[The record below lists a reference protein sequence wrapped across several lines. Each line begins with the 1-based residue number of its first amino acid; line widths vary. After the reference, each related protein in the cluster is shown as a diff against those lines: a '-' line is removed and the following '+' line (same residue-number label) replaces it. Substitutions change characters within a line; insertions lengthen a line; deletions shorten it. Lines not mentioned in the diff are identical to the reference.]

1 MLRLIVLLAFAWA
14 HPRLSAQSFEFYP
27 GAQYNPSVPTPKSI
41 LGYEIGE
48 YFTDHSQMEDYIHA
62 LAKATPER
70 VRVVHIGQSVERRN
84 MYLMI
89 ISAPKN
95 MTRLEEIR
103 TTVAKLRDARTTGA
117 AQVQEIAQ
125 TTPAI
130 AFMNYANDGN
140 ESAAFE
146 ACLQVAYHFSAG
158 EDPETKSILEN
169 TVIVLNPAHN
179 PESHQRY
186 NAWMKASVVG
196 PKGTADPFAAEHNRD
211 WRMTTNNN
219 HYQIDLNRDAFALS
233 QVETRIVAEQLL
245 HWNPQVFVD
254 YHGEPEEYFFAPY
267 ARPVNLNLPE
277 STQKWAKVI
286 GENNGA
292 AFGRF
297 GWTFFTREVYD
308 LHYPGYWDS
317 YPAFN
322 GAIGMTY
329 ETNGGGRK
337 GLQFERSDKSIVTF
351 RDAIHHH
358 VVASITTAKTT
369 AENRQ
374 QMLVDFYAFFK
385 TGMDEAK
392 AETIKQIALVPEPDP
407 VMTADLVD
415 LLLRHQIE
423 VYIAEESF
431 SANRSHNYLS
441 QTVENTTIPA
451 GSYIIPF
458 AQPKKRLAKA
468 LLDADSKMEAS
479 FMEEVRRNYEY
490 NASVGEKAPKERL
503 GFYDVTAWSLPLA
516 YGVEAYG
523 LEKAFTG
530 QMKQLEKR
538 PTLPSGLI
546 LTNGAPA
553 YGFAFSYASNNGAKL
568 LAQLLKED
576 FKVGISRKEFTV
588 DGRTFGPA
596 TVIAR
601 AKRNLDSLRDRIAAL
616 AVTCEVPVYPLRS
629 AWTDKGIALGSRNII
644 NLKNPKVAVITEEPT
659 RQTSYGAI
667 WYLLEK
673 RYEYDFTAVRLDY
686 FERVDLRKY
695 DVLVF
700 PPGSASRYERALGE
714 SGIEKIKSWI
724 ENGGVFVGI
733 AGGAEFATR
742 KNVGWTTSR
751 LLGTKPPVTDET
763 AKSEKDT
770 DAVQE
775 MKPDFTPGAI
785 LRVKLDN
792 KHFLGLGYAEEIPVM
807 VRSAK
812 IFTPSKEGANVGVFA
827 TDHIR
832 LSGFV
837 WEKTEKMFPGNAY
850 LIQEPKGNGHVI
862 LFSEEPIFRLYWR
875 GLERLF
881 LSSLLIAPSF

>member
-1 MLRLIVLLAFAWA
+1 
-14 HPRLSAQSFEFYP
+14 
-27 GAQYNPSVPTPKSI
+27 
-41 LGYEIGE
+41 
-48 YFTDHSQMEDYIHA
+48 
-62 LAKATPER
+62 
-70 VRVVHIGQSVERRN
+70 
-84 MYLMI
+84 
-89 ISAPKN
+89 
-95 MTRLEEIR
+95 
-103 TTVAKLRDARTTGA
+103 
-117 AQVQEIAQ
+117 
-125 TTPAI
+125 
-130 AFMNYANDGN
+130 
-140 ESAAFE
+140 
-146 ACLQVAYHFSAG
+146 VAYHFAAG
-158 EDPETKSILEN
+158 EDAETKSVLDN
-169 TVIVLNPAHN
+169 AVIVMNPAHN

-196 PKGTADPFAAEHNRD
+196 PNGTADPFAAEHNRD

-254 YHGEPEEYFFAPY
+254 YPGEPDEYFFAPY
-267 ARPVNLNLPE
+267 SKPVNLNLPE
-277 STQKWAKVI
+277 STQKWAAVI
-286 GENNGA
+286 GQNNGA

-369 AENRQ
+369 ADNRQ
-374 QMLVDFYAFFK
+374 EMLSDFYAFFK
-385 TGMDEAK
+385 TGMEEVRN
-392 AETIKQIALVPEPDP
+392 ETIKQVALVPGSDIEAA
-407 VMTADLVD
+407 ADLVD
-415 LLLRHQIE
+415 LLLQHQIE
-423 VYIAEESF
+423 VYLAEESF
-431 SANRSHNYLS
+431 SANRAHSYLS
-441 QTVENTTIPA
+441 RTVENKTLPA

-458 AQPKKRLAKA
+458 AQPKKRLVRA
-468 LLDADSKMEAS
+468 LLDADSQMEAS
-479 FMEEVRRNYEY
+479 FMKEVREDYEY
-490 NASVGEKAPKERL
+490 NASVGDKAPKERL

-523 LEKAFTG
+523 LERAFTG
-530 QMKQLEKR
+530 RMQKLDKA
-538 PTLPSGLI
+538 PTPPSGLI
-546 LTNGAPA
+546 MTNGAQT
-553 YGFAFSYASNNGAKL
+553 YGYAFSYASNDGAKL
-568 LAQLLKED
+568 LAQLLKEN

-601 AKRNLDSLRDRIAAL
+601 TKRNRDSLPDRIAAL
-616 AVTCEVPVYPLRS
+616 ASICEVPVYPLSS

-667 WYLLEK
+667 WYLLEE
-673 RYEYDFTAVRLDY
+673 RYEYDFTAIRLDY
-686 FERVDLRKY
+686 FNRVDLRKY

-700 PPGSASRYERALGE
+700 PPGSASGYERTLGE

-742 KNVGWTTSR
+742 KKVGWTSSR
-751 LLGTKPPVTDET
+751 PVGSKPSETDDGEKATKKESERGT
-763 AKSEKDT
+763 EK
-770 DAVQE
+770 E
-775 MKPDFTPGAI
+775 SKPDFTPGAI
-785 LRVKLDN
+785 LKVKVDTR
-792 KHFLGLGYAEEIPVM
+792 HFLGLGYDEEIPVL
-807 VRSAK
+807 VRSAN
-812 IFTPSKEGANVGVFA
+812 IFTPSMEGANVGVFA
-827 TDHIR
+827 NENVR
-832 LSGFV
+832 VSGFV
-837 WEKTEKMFPGNAY
+837 WEKTEKIFPGKAY
-850 LIQEPKGNGHVI
+850 LIQEPMGNGHVI
-862 LFSEEPIFRLYWR
+862 LFAEEPIFRLYWR